1 MTRRFLFAVIA
12 VALVHAIAMGT
23 RGAYA
28 QDPDDCEAL
37 DSSSLE
43 AVIERLSL
51 DAEQAEW
58 LRARLRLGSLR
69 GPEDLGE
76 LPGSSPDLR
85 DELEGAWCWE
95 PAVEARGSAGI
106 RVRDDG
112 TREETAI
119 QVARGRTEL
128 RGKARRDP
136 GADPSVRGALKLA
149 RSEWS
154 LTAGTLRARQGLG
167 LLLVTAGDEPRGDA
181 PIEPASGIWRPS
193 LSFDERT
200 GVGTALARSGA
211 RWTVGGA
218 VLRGRSSTAQHA
230 LTRTWG
236 VLHASRRGQLGT
248 LGGAVVRGAGEWSGG
263 LDATGTAKAGA
274 WSAEWRWGGA
284 GSAQGASWSVQE
296 GAWRLRASLTRIG
309 AGYAVRVTPLYRD
322 PEDEDASRLRVEAR
336 WQGGLSHFIRT
347 AIEAGREPDPATGAW
362 SRETSTQ
369 VVEVGERLV
378 PGLRA
383 GLVWRS
389 RARRAA
395 GTEPFAG
402 DTERLARGEI
412 AYERT
417 GWRILF
423 RAEERSRAAGRA
435 RLTTLR
441 AGRAGTVSWEARAAL
456 ARFEGDAPGL
466 WWHRRRAGGFYG
478 WDRLKAGTWIGAW
491 IGVPRGRW
499 IFEVS
504 ADSRDVG
511 WEGAAAIRFR
521 LEPPADLDP
530 SPQGQ

>member
-1 MTRRFLFAVIA
+1 MMRRLM
-12 VALVHAIAMGT
+12 LVVLAMSL
-23 RGAYA
+23 AYA
-28 QDPDDCEAL
+28 IPMVTRDARAQDADDCEPL
-37 DSSSLE
+37 DASSLE

-58 LRARLRLGSLR
+58 LRARLRQGGLR
-69 GPEDLGE
+69 GPEDLEE

-95 PAVEARGSAGI
+95 PAVEARASAGI

-112 TREETAI
+112 VREESAV
-119 QVARGRTEL
+119 QVARGRAEL

-136 GADPSVRGALKLA
+136 GAGPSMRGALRLA
-149 RSEWS
+149 RGEWT
-154 LTAGTLRARQGLG
+154 LTAGSLRARQGLG

-181 PIEPASGIWRPS
+181 PVEPASGIWRPS

-200 GVGTALARSGA
+200 ATGAALSRTGA

-218 VLRGRSSTAQHA
+218 VLRGRSSTVQEAV
-230 LTRTWG
+230 TRTWG
-236 VLHASRRGQLGT
+236 ALQASRRGRLGVWGGT
-248 LGGAVVRGAGEWSGG
+248 LVRADGWSGG
-263 LDATGTAKAGA
+263 FDAAGTTEAGA
-274 WSAEWRWGGA
+274 WSAEWRWAGA

-296 GAWRLRASLTRIG
+296 GAWRLRGSLTRIG
-309 AGYAVRVTPLYRD
+309 AGYSVRVTPLYRD
-322 PEDEDASRLRVEAR
+322 PEDEDVSRLRVDAR
-336 WQGGLSHFIRT
+336 WQGGVSRFIRA
-347 AIEAGREPDPATGAW
+347 AIEAGREPDPATRAW
-362 SRETSTQ
+362 SRETSMQ
-369 VVEVGERLV
+369 LVEVGERLL

-383 GLVWRS
+383 GLVWRA

-395 GTEPFAG
+395 GSEPFAG

-417 GWRILF
+417 EWRVLF
-423 RAEERSRAAGRA
+423 RTEERSRAAGRA

-441 AGRAGTVSWEARAAL
+441 AGYAGKMNWEARAAL
-456 ARFEGDAPGL
+456 ARSEGDAPDL

-478 WDRLKAGTWIGAW
+478 WDRPEAGTWIGAW
-491 IGVPRGRW
+491 VGIPRGRW
-499 IFEVS
+499 MLEVS

-521 LEPPADLDP
+521 LEPPAELDP
-530 SPQGQ
+530 PPRGH